1 MLTFSNAKF
10 RLSDELTVSIDALQ
24 LNDHDLIVLLGHNG
38 SGKTALARA
47 LAGELPLTSGEVKLE
62 GAQAA
67 ESGAAE
73 TNALGYRA
81 QLVSFEGQQELFEAD
96 YNMRNSD
103 ATTAKEEQGMLA
115 QDLLE
120 GLDPKS
126 VHEAVVALNLAP
138 LLNRPIRTLS
148 GGEGRKILLAR
159 ALGAKPDLLIFDC
172 PFDALDVESRKQ
184 LLEIIGYIH
193 KFYREPIVLIVNRPD
208 EIPAELTSLGLI
220 SDLSLAK
227 LDTRDALLQDPEAK
241 ALLYCGTLPP
251 VALPEPPAQF
261 AIKLADPNAPI
272 VALNKVNITYDRPVL
287 KDLTFIVNPGDHWQ
301 ILSTSTTLRSLAT
314 SAVMA
319 SRFGISRS
327 ATVAFRA
334 RCILI
339 IASARRYCTW
349 CSQAFMTP
357 LVCISSQATMSWRWR
372 GPGLSWWA
380 WSTTR

>member
-62 GAQAA
+62 GA
-67 ESGAAE
+67 ESGAAG

-103 ATTAKEEQGMLA
+103 ATTAKEEQGLLA

-184 LLEIIGYIH
+184 LLEIICYIH
-193 KFYREPIVLIVNRPD
+193 KFYRETIVLIVN
-208 EIPAELTSLGLI
+208 
-220 SDLSLAK
+220 
-227 LDTRDALLQDPEAK
+227 
-241 ALLYCGTLPP
+241 LP
-251 VALPEPPAQF
+251 
-261 AIKLADPNAPI
+261 
-272 VALNKVNITYDRPVL
+272 Y
-287 KDLTFIVNPGDHWQ
+287 
-301 ILSTSTTLRSLAT
+301 
-314 SAVMA
+314 
-319 SRFGISRS
+319 
-327 ATVAFRA
+327 
-334 RCILI
+334 
-339 IASARRYCTW
+339 
-349 CSQAFMTP
+349 
-357 LVCISSQATMSWRWR
+357 
-372 GPGLSWWA
+372 
-380 WSTTR
+380 